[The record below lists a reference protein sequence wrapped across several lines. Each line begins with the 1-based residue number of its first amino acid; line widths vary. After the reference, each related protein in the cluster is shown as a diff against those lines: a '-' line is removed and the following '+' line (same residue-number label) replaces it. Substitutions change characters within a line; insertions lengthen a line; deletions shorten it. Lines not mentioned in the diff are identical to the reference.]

1 MAFLGEVHTTNR
13 ISSHL
18 ELFVLDLPAKPRDLR
33 ISERG
38 KPLSGSDTARPRP
51 PPGTTQRRLTDTSAR
66 TYPGMCAGP
75 LEKRMNAGP
84 PSPRAG
90 AGKSG
95 GSSKRGA
102 SGPKFW
108 PRSSPCGSRVCVVA
122 MDDMCVPQLYLVAT
136 GSAAPARLRQLTDLP
151 KPGVQSAFSW
161 SPCGEHLAFV
171 HDGSVCLL
179 TVPRAM
185 MGGDGISEGAGT
197 NDDVGADPDD
207 MMAQLMEQTNAVG
220 GPEDRGRK
228 RRVKRLTR
236 RRTGDAAP
244 APRGVTFSPCGKYV
258 AYVRREPA
266 SHGTRGGQQAQTP
279 GSPGSASPKSPLDS
293 EKGGDK
299 DDPFYDSD
307 HENEGST
314 KYFNQV
320 CVVGVEV
327 VLRQPF
333 RLAAQVIGTG
343 ATVLGGLIAT
353 DLAKTGVGAIVDGL
367 RHRRVMIL
375 RKIGRRGKRQR
386 TDTWQDF
393 QRKYEQTGR
402 RLERKPNK
410 PAAAKG
416 WDDFKRE
423 YEQ

>member
-1 MAFLGEVHTTNR
+1 
-13 ISSHL
+13 
-18 ELFVLDLPAKPRDLR
+18 
-33 ISERG
+33 
-38 KPLSGSDTARPRP
+38 
-51 PPGTTQRRLTDTSAR
+51 
-66 TYPGMCAGP
+66 
-75 LEKRMNAGP
+75 MNAGP

-197 NDDVGADPDD
+197 NDDVGADPND

-228 RRVKRLTR
+228 RRVRRLTR

-258 AYVRREPA
+258 AYVRRERA

-293 EKGGDK
+293 EKGK
-299 DDPFYDSD
+299 NDDPFYNSD
-307 HENEGST
+307 DENEGST

-393 QRKYEQTGR
+393 QRKYEHTGR

>member
-1 MAFLGEVHTTNR
+1 MLTGLMYRWIMLMYSGDPSHR
-13 ISSHL
+13 QKSSL
-18 ELFVLDLPAKPRDLR
+18 AELAMSPPPRAANTAAPA
-33 ISERG
+33 
-38 KPLSGSDTARPRP
+38 ARP
-51 PPGTTQRRLTDTSAR
+51 
-66 TYPGMCAGP
+66 
-75 LEKRMNAGP
+75 
-84 PSPRAG
+84 
-90 AGKSG
+90 
-95 GSSKRGA
+95 
-102 SGPKFW
+102 
-108 PRSSPCGSRVCVVA
+108 
-122 MDDMCVPQLYLVAT
+122 
-136 GSAAPARLRQLTDLP
+136 APARLRQLTDLP

-185 MGGDGISEGAGT
+185 MGGDGNEE
-197 NDDVGADPDD
+197 DEDPDD

-228 RRVKRLTR
+228 RRVRRLTR

-258 AYVRREPA
+258 AYVRRERA

-293 EKGGDK
+293 EKGK
-299 DDPFYDSD
+299 NDDPFYNSD
-307 HENEGST
+307 DENEGST

-367 RHRRVMIL
+367 RHRRQPPGIHLAHGRVSRTRGEGPDDRTDALLL
-375 RKIGRRGKRQR
+375 RGRRAAHDGS
-386 TDTWQDF
+386 W
-393 QRKYEQTGR
+393 G
-402 RLERKPNK
+402 
-410 PAAAKG
+410 AAALVAVAPLPVEHG
-416 WDDFKRE
+416 RASRRDRTFVLSMSP
-423 YEQ
+423 